1 MADRLTQL
9 QDAVHQ
15 MGEHFCNS
23 IGILQQ
29 CAPASNFTDFDKS
42 AAPVDKDQVA
52 TQEEYTQLF
61 AQLIARTAK
70 DIDVL
75 IDSLPNEESTAEL
88 QAQSLQR
95 LEQDNQDAARKLED
109 VVRRGEVLLEQIQK
123 ALSEIAETQLKT
135 QSSQQQKI
143 PQTVDKKEPKPS

>member
-1 MADRLTQL
+1 MARYRIRVLVKTGFPL
-9 QDAVHQ
+9 QHTY
-15 MGEHFCNS
+15 GSPNLCH
-23 IGILQQ
+23 
-29 CAPASNFTDFDKS
+29 
-42 AAPVDKDQVA
+42 APVDKDQVA

-135 QSSQQQKI
+135 QSSQKI
-143 PQTVDKKEPKPS
+143 PKTVDKKEPKQT